1 MADKKISKAAIILTG
16 IYLLLVV
23 AAFSL
28 MLMAK
33 QDESLAGIYVVIVA
47 MPWTILLAWI
57 TDTLVIDSIIFN
69 TVFLALGCI
78 LNAVIIYSLISYITQ
93 LFRRN
98 S

>member
-1 MADKKISKAAIILTG
+1 VADKKISKAAIILTG

-47 MPWTILLAWI
+47 MPWTILLTWI
-57 TDTLVIDSIIFN
+57 TDTPGIDSIIFN

-78 LNAVIIYSLISYITQ
+78 LNAMIIYSLIRYITQ

>member
-1 MADKKISKAAIILTG
+1 MTDKKISKAAIILTG

-47 MPWTILLAWI
+47 MPWTILLTWI
-57 TDTLVIDSIIFN
+57 TDTSGIDSFTFN
-69 TVFLALGCI
+69 MVFLALGCI
-78 LNAVIIYSLISYITQ
+78 LNAMIIYSLITYITQ

>member
-1 MADKKISKAAIILTG
+1 MNKSKTAITLTV

-28 MLMAK
+28 MFMAK
-33 QDESLAGIYVVIVA
+33 QDESLAGIYVVLVA
-47 MPWTILLAWI
+47 MPWTILLSWF
-57 TDTLVIDSIIFN
+57 TDSLGVDSITFN
-69 TVFLALGCI
+69 TVFLAVGCT
-78 LNAVIIYSLISYITQ
+78 LNAIILYSLVSFIAR

>member
-1 MADKKISKAAIILTG
+1 MTDKKISKAAIILTG

-47 MPWTILLAWI
+47 MPWTILLTWI
-57 TDTLVIDSIIFN
+57 TDTSGIDSFTFN
-69 TVFLALGCI
+69 TFFLALGCI
-78 LNAVIIYSLISYITQ
+78 FNAVIVYLLIQFIARLLSRST
-93 LFRRN
+93 
-98 S
+98 

>member
-1 MADKKISKAAIILTG
+1 MTG

-57 TDTLVIDSIIFN
+57 SDTLGIDSIIFN

-78 LNAVIIYSLISYITQ
+78 LNAMIIYSLITYITQ